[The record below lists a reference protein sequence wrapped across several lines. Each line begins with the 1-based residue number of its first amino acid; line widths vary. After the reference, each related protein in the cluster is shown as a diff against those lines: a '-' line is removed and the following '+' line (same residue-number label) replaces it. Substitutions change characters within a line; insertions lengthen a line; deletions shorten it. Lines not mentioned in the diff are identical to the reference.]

1 MSTNGTAN
9 KGQKTE
15 EQITEQHKVQNSEN
29 YQRAYNKSTKW
40 QKLQNSETIGIENMY
55 IY

>member
-15 EQITEQHKVQNSEN
+15 EQITEMAKITKEHITKRQNGKN
-29 YQRAYNKSTKW
+29 YKTARQ
-40 QKLQNSETIGIENMY
+40 
-55 IY
+55 